1 MQIPLYKNIIAVLS
15 LGCFFLCSCENKLAD
30 VEAINTKGIGKDE
43 AKKVVIH
50 YTINGKRKAILIG
63 PIMYRVQ
70 DTVTYVEFPKGMH
83 VDFYGL
89 SDSVESKMD
98 ARYAKYKDSQS
109 KMFLKDS
116 VRVINVLGD
125 TLYCDELY
133 WDRSITGAE
142 FFTDKPVRIRQK
154 TRIIDGTAM
163 QARQDFQEWNVV
175 NPVGTIRV
183 NSTEFPN

>member
-1 MQIPLYKNIIAVLS
+1 MQIPLHKNIIAVLS

-30 VEAINTKGIGKDE
+30 VEAINTKVIGKDE

-50 YTINGKRKAILIG
+50 YTINGKRKAILTG

-142 FFTDKPVRIRQK
+142 FFTDKPVRIRRK
-154 TRIIDGTAM
+154 TQIIDGVGMDAK
-163 QARQDFQEWNVV
+163 QDFTEWHIVHPKGFVKVSNA
-175 NPVGTIRV
+175 
-183 NSTEFPN
+183 EFPN

>member
-1 MQIPLYKNIIAVLS
+1 MKIPFYKNILAAFAI
-15 LGCFFLCSCENKLAD
+15 GCFFLFSCENKLAE
-30 VEAINTKGIGKDE
+30 VAAINSKGVGKDE

-50 YTINGKRKAILIG
+50 YTVNGKRKAILTG

-89 SDSVESKMD
+89 NDSVESKVD

-116 VRVINVLGD
+116 VRVINILGD

-142 FFTDKPVRIRQK
+142 FFTDKPVKIR
-154 TRIIDGTAM
+154 TRTQTLNGTGM
-163 QARQDFQEWNVV
+163 DARQDFSSYVIR
-175 NPVGTIRV
+175 NPIGVLKVSSG
-183 NSTEFPN
+183 EFPN

>member
-50 YTINGKRKAILIG
+50 YTINGKRKAILTG

-142 FFTDKPVRIRQK
+142 FFTDKPVRIRRK
-154 TRIIDGTAM
+154 TQIIDGVGMDAK
-163 QARQDFQEWNVV
+163 QDFTEWHIVHPKGFVKVSNA
-175 NPVGTIRV
+175 
-183 NSTEFPN
+183 EFPN

>member
-1 MQIPLYKNIIAVLS
+1 MKIPFYKNILAALAT
-15 LGCFFLCSCENKLAD
+15 GCFFLCSCENKLAE
-30 VEAINTKGIGKDE
+30 VAAINTKGIGKDE

-50 YTINGKRKAILIG
+50 YTVNGKRKAILTG

-70 DTVTYVEFPKGMH
+70 DTVTYLEFPKGMH

-89 SDSVESKMD
+89 TDSVESKVD

-116 VRVINVLGD
+116 VRVINILGD

-142 FFTDKPVRIRQK
+142 FFTDKPVRIRRK
-154 TRIIDGTAM
+154 TQIIDGVGM
-163 QARQDFQEWNVV
+163 DARQDFTEWHIVHPKGFVKVSNA
-175 NPVGTIRV
+175 
-183 NSTEFPN
+183 EFPN

>member
-1 MQIPLYKNIIAVLS
+1 
-15 LGCFFLCSCENKLAD
+15 
-30 VEAINTKGIGKDE
+30 
-43 AKKVVIH
+43 
-50 YTINGKRKAILIG
+50 
-63 PIMYRVQ
+63 MYRVQ

-142 FFTDKPVRIRQK
+142 FFTDKPVRIRRK
-154 TRIIDGTAM
+154 TQIIDGVGMDAK
-163 QARQDFQEWNVV
+163 QDFTEWHIVHPKGFVKVSNA
-175 NPVGTIRV
+175 
-183 NSTEFPN
+183 EFPN